1 MINFTWHSISLLAIG
16 RTDIGLYPDGSE
28 EFVPFGIGV
37 ILPSFHGQSVGNMP
51 EEMERLNNL
60 HNSGNASRSTLEHP

>member
-1 MINFTWHSISLLAIG
+1 MSLLAIG
-16 RTDIGLYPDGSE
+16 RTDIGLYPDVSE

-37 ILPSFHGQSVGNMP
+37 ILPSFQSVGNMP

-60 HNSGNASRSTLEHP
+60 HNSGAMRVNNNQKGKCL